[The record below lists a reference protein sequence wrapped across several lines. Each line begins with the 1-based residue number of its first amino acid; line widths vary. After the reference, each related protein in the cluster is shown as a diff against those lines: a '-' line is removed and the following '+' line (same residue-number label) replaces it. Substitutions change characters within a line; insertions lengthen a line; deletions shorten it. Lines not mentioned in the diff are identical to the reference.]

1 MILFDVYYWVFNKL
15 AADFNFSYWGS
26 LRIDSILRESLNF
39 NRFLLVNS
47 FLNLV
52 KIEIRKCGNAPW
64 LLKSVESL
72 FSCIWHHKDNAD
84 NIRLGKGV
92 AFECVDG
99 LFICERLPNFPATS
113 WRESRAFMRAYDV
126 ALASYAHVELNDFL
140 PIR

>member
-15 AADFNFSYWGS
+15 AADLNFSNWGS
-26 LRIDSILRESLNF
+26 LSIESILRKSLHF

-52 KIEIRKCGNAPW
+52 KIEVRKCGNAPW
-64 LLKSVESL
+64 LLKCAESL

-84 NIRLGKGV
+84 NIRLCKRV
-92 AFECVDG
+92 AFKCVEG
-99 LFICERLPNFPATS
+99 FLVNGRLTS
-113 WRESRAFMRAYDV
+113 FSAPGWRESRAFMRAYDV
-126 ALASYAHVELNDFL
+126 ALASYAHVKLNNFL